1 MSNKKQKSELNN
13 STKELVIT
21 NEKIISFYNK
31 NKQIDFEQ
39 VNLLYIN
46 LFENVMSA
54 SFENPSIVNHIIMS
68 LNNQNNDL
76 NNILSVVKQSSE
88 TYKNELSNMRE
99 LYSLSVN
106 NIKGDIELIK
116 INTKFNNNN

>member
-46 LFENVMSA
+46 
-54 SFENPSIVNHIIMS
+54 
-68 LNNQNNDL
+68 
-76 NNILSVVKQSSE
+76 
-88 TYKNELSNMRE
+88 
-99 LYSLSVN
+99 
-106 NIKGDIELIK
+106 
-116 INTKFNNNN
+116 